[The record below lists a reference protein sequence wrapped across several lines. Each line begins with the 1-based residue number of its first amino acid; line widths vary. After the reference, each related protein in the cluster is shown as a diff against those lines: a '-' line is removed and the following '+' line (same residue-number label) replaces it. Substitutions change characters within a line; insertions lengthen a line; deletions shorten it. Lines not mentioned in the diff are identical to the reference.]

1 MIKKAALVA
10 AFAGIAA
17 FVSPVAG
24 HAQPENAGN
33 VQLNADTAVLHG
45 LKGTYQ
51 GDGND
56 IALGGCVAAGTDG
69 LSSPKTARFT
79 SPVLTFDHYDF
90 GPLIGVPGNVT
101 AEAKLKPGT
110 KPGRY
115 PLVLECE
122 GKSYTTTFS
131 VTKGQVA
138 KVPSGAARAGDGS
151 MAG

>member
-17 FVSPVAG
+17 LVSPLAG

-51 GDGND
+51 GDGSD
-56 IALGGCVAAGTDG
+56 IALGGCTDG
-69 LSSPKTARFT
+69 LSAPKTTRFT

-110 KPGRY
+110 KPGQY

-122 GKSYTTTFS
+122 GKSYTATFT
-131 VTKGQVA
+131 VAKGQVA

-151 MAG
+151 MATY